1 MTKPHYLKDPVA
13 PVLDQLLGAA
23 ECVPALRDY
32 VRGLQAELGDAKQ
45 TIIDLQGANAAYV
58 RANSKLLAE
67 ALAKRIG
74 VSPTFLCD
82 ILNGR
87 REPSGKPVAFLG
99 LTREVRY
106 VRDADQPSGAQ

>member
-1 MTKPHYLKDPVA
+1 MTRLT
-13 PVLDQLLGAA
+13 AA
-23 ECVPALRDY
+23 QVRAALR
-32 VRGLQAELGDAKQ
+32 REAR
-45 TIIDLQGANAAYV
+45 AAG
-58 RANSKLLAE
+58 SQK

-74 VSPTFLCD
+74 VSPPFLCD

-106 VRDADQPSGAQ
+106 VRPPDPTTSPL

>member
-1 MTKPHYLKDPVA
+1 MTRLT
-13 PVLDQLLGAA
+13 AA
-23 ECVPALRDY
+23 QVRAALRQEA
-32 VRGLQAELGDAKQ
+32 R
-45 TIIDLQGANAAYV
+45 AAG
-58 RANSKLLAE
+58 SQK

-106 VRDADQPSGAQ
+106 VRDADQP